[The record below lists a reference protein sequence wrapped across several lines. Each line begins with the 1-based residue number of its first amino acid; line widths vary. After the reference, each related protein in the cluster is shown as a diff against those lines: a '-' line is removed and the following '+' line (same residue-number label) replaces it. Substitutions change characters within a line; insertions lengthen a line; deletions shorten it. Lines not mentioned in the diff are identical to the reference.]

1 MIKNNSLRYIPFI
14 GAGLVIL
21 TVLILTFIVIP
32 SVILDKNPGATP
44 DSAIFGIAVIIILHL
59 LIVYAFREAIIVD
72 KRRGRFKKTVFIV
85 SGIGLTLLGLII
97 IDGASAYSGS
107 DNMQVAAFLM
117 FVCVA
122 FDLIAAV
129 LAFLG
134 LFFRPNTSEK

>member
-1 MIKNNSLRYIPFI
+1 MNKNTSLRYIPFI

-72 KRRGRFKKTVFIV
+72 KRGGRFKKTVFIV

-107 DNMQVAAFLM
+107 DNMHVAGFLM
-117 FVCVA
+117 FVCVV